1 MQGQAKNV
9 EGLRAYIAALEKRP
23 LLGDTAAQTSLA
35 RWDAKTPG
43 ILDLL
48 ATPAG
53 LLQEVFTDERR
64 NGGAALGFALGL
76 TRNLIAPSRP
86 AILYLQL
93 NSDTQEIGVP
103 YALGLSRFGI
113 NPHELILG
121 GLDSLAD
128 LLWALEEAIACQS
141 VAAVI
146 ADVSGS
152 DQEALDFTVSR
163 RLSLRTTSSRTSAFL
178 LRYGTGREASAA
190 KLRWRLAPAPSS
202 EMPFDPQAPGPPR
215 FTVTL
220 EKSRLGSK
228 AQRLEG
234 QTFVLDWVDHG
245 FAVVERGGA
254 KRVVQQRLE
263 APSRPEPAAL
273 GHRLSQAG

>member
-1 MQGQAKNV
+1 MQGQTKNV

-23 LLGDTAAQTSLA
+23 LLGDTAAQKSLFT
-35 RWDAKTPG
+35 WEAKTPS
-43 ILDLL
+43 ILDIT
-48 ATPAG
+48 AAPAG
-53 LLQEVFTDERR
+53 LLQEVFTNEQR
-64 NGGAALGFALGL
+64 NGGASLGFALGL
-76 TRNLIAPSRP
+76 TRNLLAPSRP

-93 NSDTQEIGVP
+93 NSDIQEIGVP

-128 LLWALEEAIACQS
+128 LLWTLEEAIACQS

-146 ADVSGS
+146 ADISGT

-163 RLSLRTTSSRTSAFL
+163 RLSLRTTSSRTSAVL

-190 KLRWRLAPAPSS
+190 KLRWRLAPALSS
-202 EMPFDPQAPGPPR
+202 EMPFDLQAPGPPR

-220 EKSRLGSK
+220 EKSRLGAK

-254 KRVVQQRLE
+254 KRIVQQRLE

-273 GHRLSQAG
+273 GHRLSQAS